1 MKKTIDEIRTLLD
14 HLEGETPSDDDAAF
28 IRDFSALE
36 LPNLVND
43 VVDYLVPYLDPYEAA
58 FYWYCFRHSIGENGT
73 QYVRV
78 STRGLGKG
86 IVKSASGQSNDVS
99 QGKVKRSLA
108 NLEDVGALRKEGEA
122 NRDGTLYK
130 VLIPEEI
137 SVCRDAIKAIKEN
150 HQTHTA
156 DENEADFYNVR
167 ENRLKIYERDD
178 YLCKYCDK
186 QLTRFTATLDHI
198 TPVSEG
204 GENTKDN
211 LVTACLSCN
220 SRKNSRPV
228 GDFIIEG

>member
-14 HLEGETPSDDDAAF
+14 RLEGDAPSDDDAAF

-43 VVDYLVPYLDPYEAA
+43 VVDFLMPFLDPYESA
-58 FYWYCFRHSIGENGT
+58 FYWYCFRHSIGQNGT

-78 STRGLGKG
+78 SIRGLGKG
-86 IVKSASGQSNDVS
+86 IVKSTSGQSNDVS
-99 QGKVKRSLA
+99 QGKVKKSLA
-108 NLEDVGALRKEGEA
+108 NLENIGALRKEDEA

-137 SVCRDAIKAIKEN
+137 SVCREAMKAKKETQ
-150 HQTHTA
+150 QTHTA
-156 DENEADFYNVR
+156 DESEADFYNVR

-204 GENTKDN
+204 GDNTKDN

-220 SRKNSRPV
+220 SKKNSRPV
-228 GDFIIEG
+228 GDFIIDG

>member
-14 HLEGETPSDDDAAF
+14 RLEGEAPSDDDAAF

-43 VVDYLVPYLDPYEAA
+43 VVDYLVPLLDPYESA
-58 FYWYCFRHSIGENGT
+58 FYWHCFRRSIGENGT
-73 QYVRV
+73 QYVRMSNNRLRDGV
-78 STRGLGKG
+78 
-86 IVKSASGQSNDVS
+86 VKSASGQSNKIS
-99 QGKVKRSLA
+99 EPKVMKSLT
-108 NLEDVGALRKEGEA
+108 NLVNIGALRKEGDA

-137 SVCRDAIKAIKEN
+137 SVCREKMKANKEN
-150 HQTHTA
+150 QQTHTA

-167 ENRLKIYERDD
+167 ENRLKIFERDE

-204 GENTKDN
+204 GDNTKDN

-220 SRKNSRPV
+220 SKKNSRPV
-228 GDFIIEG
+228 GDFIVEG

>member
-1 MKKTIDEIRTLLD
+1 MNETIDEIRALLD
-14 HLEGETPSDDDAAF
+14 RLEGEALSDDNAAF

-43 VVDYLVPYLDPYEAA
+43 VVDYLMPFLDPYESA

-86 IVKSASGQSNDVS
+86 VVKAVNSQSNTVS
-99 QGKVKRSLA
+99 QEKVKKSLL
-108 NLEDVGALRKEGEA
+108 NLVNIGALRKEDEA
-122 NRDGTLYK
+122 NREGTLFK

-137 SVCRDAIKAIKEN
+137 SVCREAMKANKEN
-150 HQTHTA
+150 QQTHTA
-156 DENEADFYNVR
+156 DESEADFYNVR

-178 YLCKYCDK
+178 YLCKYCNK
-186 QLTRFTATLDHI
+186 QLTRFTTTLDHI
-198 TPVSEG
+198 NPVSEG
-204 GENTKDN
+204 GDNTKDN
-211 LVTACLSCN
+211 LVTSCLSCN
-220 SRKNSRPV
+220 SKKNSRPV